1 MRSRAVWLAF
11 VLLLVLPSAAGAH
24 AVLESSS
31 PSWGAVLGATPN
43 EIRLVYDEGV
53 LARFARVAV
62 ITPRGQNLAGPL
74 RVVGSEVVVPLR
86 AGPRGSYT
94 VRWHMVASDDGH
106 VTQGAFSFGVRAKP
120 LAPAA
125 TSGLSVPVA
134 PEVLAWLQFLG
145 VVLAG
150 GTLSFRAL
158 VLAPAARSLGAG
170 AARDAP
176 VAIWVAV
183 AGAVVALH
191 AGLLGFLVGA
201 YPIVGGGLVNVIDTQ
216 VIPIRVG
223 THLGQAWTLTTF
235 TWLGVLTLLVGA
247 WVNPRRREFLLAAAG
262 TLALLIAFGISWA
275 SHPASRGTLT
285 LAADYVHLLGGA
297 LWVGA
302 LVSLAILVGVVR
314 GERRESRE
322 ALLRLCLVRFSRLA
336 GPIVVVL
343 ALAGLYMALRQLPR
357 PSSLVSSGYG
367 VMLLVKTTVFAG
379 ALALAGYHRQAV
391 LPRIVAGAPVASI
404 RRTLVLEVGLLLV
417 ALALAATLSQSAP
430 PR

>member
-1 MRSRAVWLAF
+1 
-11 VLLLVLPSAAGAH
+11 VL
-24 AVLESSS
+24 
-31 PSWGAVLGATPN
+31 
-43 EIRLVYDEGV
+43 
-53 LARFARVAV
+53 
-62 ITPRGQNLAGPL
+62 
-74 RVVGSEVVVPLR
+74 
-86 AGPRGSYT
+86 
-94 VRWHMVASDDGH
+94 
-106 VTQGAFSFGVRAKP
+106 
-120 LAPAA
+120 
-125 TSGLSVPVA
+125 
-134 PEVLAWLQFLG
+134 
-145 VVLAG
+145 
-150 GTLSFRAL
+150 
-158 VLAPAARSLGAG
+158 
-170 AARDAP
+170 
-176 VAIWVAV
+176 
-183 AGAVVALH
+183 
-191 AGLLGFLVGA
+191 
-201 YPIVGGGLVNVIDTQ
+201 
-216 VIPIRVG
+216 
-223 THLGQAWTLTTF
+223 
-235 TWLGVLTLLVGA
+235 
-247 WVNPRRREFLLAAAG
+247 
-262 TLALLIAFGISWA
+262 
-275 SHPASRGTLT
+275 
-285 LAADYVHLLGGA
+285 LLGGA